1 MSFINN
7 LADRVMGK
15 ESSYD
20 VLRAEA
26 HGFKKGVFNALPRDR
41 REAVYERLE
50 NAPVEVKSLI
60 NMNSI
65 LDLKVESTIRNVS

>member
-1 MSFINN
+1 MIKKNTSSIGISELDKLESGSEEVKKTDVSFINN

-26 HGFKKGVFNALPRDR
+26 HGFKKGSFRCLA
-41 REAVYERLE
+41 
-50 NAPVEVKSLI
+50 
-60 NMNSI
+60 
-65 LDLKVESTIRNVS
+65 

>member
-1 MSFINN
+1 
-7 LADRVMGK
+7 MG
-15 ESSYD
+15 
-20 VLRAEA
+20 L
-26 HGFKKGVFNALPRDR
+26 KKGVFDALPRDR

-50 NAPVEVKSLI
+50 NAPVEVKSLF